1 VLSLINDRYVD
12 MIANPKVAD
21 VFRTR
26 AKVLTT
32 WMLNLYSETDGQVT
46 TPNY

>member
-1 VLSLINDRYVD
+1 

-32 WMLNLYSETDGQVT
+32 CDAKSVFWNWWPS
-46 TPNY
+46 NYTYNY